1 MSKAIVELKKQL
13 RKDMANRLGLL
24 STSELKKQSRSVQQK
39 LQEMDV
45 FRASKNVSIYI
56 SMPNSEIVTTDI
68 IHDLLNSDKNC
79 FIPRCTKNTMDMVK
93 INDIED
99 FESLPINKWN
109 IPEPPLD
116 QPRADAIDDNYG
128 NGLDLILVPG
138 VAFDKARNRIGH
150 GKGYYDRYI
159 KKCNIWADEHGID
172 RPKTIALSL
181 KEQILEVGAIPLEE
195 TDERLDFILTPS
207 DTF

>member
-1 MSKAIVELKKQL
+1 MNKAIVELKKQL
-13 RKDMANRLGLL
+13 RKDMAERLRLL
-24 STSELKKQSRSVQQK
+24 GATELKEQSKFSPAKSVQKK

-45 FRASKNVSIYI
+45 FQA
-56 SMPNSEIVTTDI
+56 
-68 IHDLLNSDKNC
+68 
-79 FIPRCTKNTMDMVK
+79 

-99 FESLPINKWN
+99 FRSLPMNKWN

-138 VAFDKARNRIGH
+138 VAFDKAKNRIGH

-181 KEQILEVGAIPLEE
+181 NEQILEVGAIPLEE
-195 TDERLDFILTPS
+195 TDEKLDFILTPS